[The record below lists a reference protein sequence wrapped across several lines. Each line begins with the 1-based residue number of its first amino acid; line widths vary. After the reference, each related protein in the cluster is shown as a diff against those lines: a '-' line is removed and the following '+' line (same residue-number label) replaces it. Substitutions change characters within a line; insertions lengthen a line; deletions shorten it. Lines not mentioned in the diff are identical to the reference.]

1 MLIVSYYT
9 GIQLH
14 DTCGSVITTQ
24 KHLFQVISATR
35 EDVPLRLRSINL
47 GPPLLGKKKQVFV
60 QVEKVYVVINL
71 MSSTVDRHKF
81 NHSATNLIT
90 FVAFSR
96 PLYCI

>member
-1 MLIVSYYT
+1 MSNKVLSDAIQMLIVFYYT

-47 GPPLLGKKKQVFV
+47 GPPLLGKKKTSTYSKV
-60 QVEKVYVVINL
+60 QLEKVYV
-71 MSSTVDRHKF
+71 
-81 NHSATNLIT
+81 
-90 FVAFSR
+90 
-96 PLYCI
+96 

>member
-47 GPPLLGKKKQVFV
+47 GPPLLGKKKNKYSKV

-71 MSSTVDRHKF
+71 MSSQGQ
-81 NHSATNLIT
+81 
-90 FVAFSR
+90 
-96 PLYCI
+96 LYYSGQK

>member
-1 MLIVSYYT
+1 MLIVFYYT

-47 GPPLLGKKKQVFV
+47 GPPLLGKKNKYWY
-60 QVEKVYVVINL
+60 KCNL
-71 MSSTVDRHKF
+71 K
-81 NHSATNLIT
+81 
-90 FVAFSR
+90 
-96 PLYCI
+96 YK

>member
-1 MLIVSYYT
+1 MLIISYYT

-47 GPPLLGKKKQVFV
+47 GPPLLGKKKQVF
-60 QVEKVYVVINL
+60 
-71 MSSTVDRHKF
+71 SSTGRKSLCSDKSYV
-81 NHSATNLIT
+81 
-90 FVAFSR
+90 
-96 PLYCI
+96 

>member
-47 GPPLLGKKKQVFV
+47 GPPLLGKKIKYFKL
-60 QVEKVYVVINL
+60 QVEKVYV
-71 MSSTVDRHKF
+71 SSDKSYV
-81 NHSATNLIT
+81 
-90 FVAFSR
+90 
-96 PLYCI
+96 